1 MLINL
6 AKLLKYEFRRFKGRS
21 RLALFFVL
29 IIPLLY
35 GGVYL
40 HANWD
45 LYANTDDVP
54 IAVVDLDEP
63 TTFGDRTVDGGNQL
77 EGQLKN
83 RPLFDWR
90 FMGTDSQAALDGLRA
105 GDYYMVITIPK
116 DFSKNLVSA
125 GDYKPARATLQLRR
139 DDANGFIIG
148 LLTSQ
153 VETSLGK
160 ALDESVTQ
168 TYFESVFG
176 NLQKITSE
184 QLGLSPILMAAANS
198 SGGVM
203 GKMIDAQS
211 IVVASTA
218 TGYFGQE
225 GKILRFVFW
234 HSIVLASLVG
244 GLVMLQ
250 AYVSPFTKMVIHP

>member
-63 TTFGDRTVDGGNQL
+63 TTFGDRTVDGGSQL

-83 RPLFDWR
+83 RPMFDWR

-116 DFSKNLVSA
+116 DFSKNLVSCLL
-125 GDYKPARATLQLRR
+125 YTS
-139 DDANGFIIG
+139 DA
-148 LLTSQ
+148 
-153 VETSLGK
+153 
-160 ALDESVTQ
+160 ADE
-168 TYFESVFG
+168 
-176 NLQKITSE
+176 
-184 QLGLSPILMAAANS
+184 
-198 SGGVM
+198 
-203 GKMIDAQS
+203 
-211 IVVASTA
+211 
-218 TGYFGQE
+218 
-225 GKILRFVFW
+225 
-234 HSIVLASLVG
+234 
-244 GLVMLQ
+244 
-250 AYVSPFTKMVIHP
+250 